1 MRVLS
6 LQAENFK
13 RIRVVS
19 IVPKGR
25 VVEVSGDNEAGK
37 TSCLDAIWTALAGK
51 DTAPRKPIHTGADT
65 AEIKLVLGDDEPQF
79 IVRRRF
85 QLKEGVPYAT
95 DLIVESGE
103 GARFPSPQ
111 GMLNALLGRYT
122 FDVLEF
128 TKLKDPE
135 QVAAL
140 RPFVTG
146 VDFASIE
153 GLNKRDF
160 ENRTD
165 LNRKA
170 KELRAQA
177 DGISLPSGAMPE
189 PADVAALEA
198 KLAEAS
204 ARNSAVATAKAEFE
218 ALKNRLTEADAWI
231 AEEERKL
238 VQARERRA
246 AIKLQ
251 MDECTQPGDPIDA
264 TQVQA
269 DLQAAR
275 AGNEIAARA
284 TNKLALNTRA
294 EVIEA
299 QAVDLTVA
307 MAKRKADAA
316 AAVAKAKMPVPGL
329 GFAEDEDGKPYVT
342 LNGEPFSQSSTAQKI
357 KTSVAIA
364 AAMNPKLRVARI
376 ADGSLLDKTSWAQL
390 NDLADEHD
398 LQVWVE
404 TIEPKSATAIV
415 IEDGGVAGA
424 PEIPSKPEPTAAV
437 GEVI

>member
-111 GMLNALLGRYT
+111 GMLNALLGQYT
-122 FDVLEF
+122 FDPLEF
-128 TKLKDPE
+128 TKLKDAE

-170 KELRAQA
+170 KDLRAQA
-177 DGISLPSGAMPE
+177 GALPVR
-189 PADVAALEA
+189 PADMAGPMDLDGLQAQMAQASETNTRIEAQRVNRQAARERIEAIRAQIATLQNEQTGLEERLAGAPALEETIDVQGLST
-198 KLAEAS
+198 KLTQAREHNATLARFEQRESLDTQIAAVEKEAS
-204 ARNSAVATAKAEFE
+204 ALTD
-218 ALKNRLTEADAWI
+218 AL
-231 AEEERKL
+231 
-238 VQARERRA
+238 
-246 AIKLQ
+246 
-251 MDECTQPGDPIDA
+251 
-264 TQVQA
+264 
-269 DLQAAR
+269 
-275 AGNEIAARA
+275 
-284 TNKLALNTRA
+284 
-294 EVIEA
+294 
-299 QAVDLTVA
+299 
-307 MAKRKADAA
+307 AKRKADAA

-376 ADGSLLDKTSWAQL
+376 ADGSLLDKNSWAQL
-390 NDLADEHD
+390 NTLAEEHD